1 MTTCKS
7 CDGTYEYVFGL
18 KSEKV
23 KCTLNLYKHENCF
36 TVRILSND
44 CNLIFTEILIE
55 KKNPLFDDKSFYIMG
70 NKIFTVEDSS
80 TSRFNDIKKL
90 FESGFNVQNYIN
102 YSGNNYAG
110 ETKDDLPN
118 GKGILYY
125 GRTNKIMAKSNFVD
139 GKLDGQSILYSKDQ
153 NIEIICD
160 DIVNMKPVQYVT
172 ILFKNINKEIQVD
185 MIDFAVKHKTEIYLV
200 EMDKYIETLAMY
212 AIMNDNYI
220 FEPHKFLFLNKKPE
234 QQYEEMFEILN
245 DNKNLLIRYTA
256 NVNNTFKIIRYLM
269 ILYFPFFLYLLCN
282 VK

>member
-1 MTTCKS
+1 M
-7 CDGTYEYVFGL
+7 
-18 KSEKV
+18 
-23 KCTLNLYKHENCF
+23 
-36 TVRILSND
+36 
-44 CNLIFTEILIE
+44 
-55 KKNPLFDDKSFYIMG
+55 P
-70 NKIFTVEDSS
+70 
-80 TSRFNDIKKL
+80 
-90 FESGFNVQNYIN
+90 
-102 YSGNNYAG
+102 
-110 ETKDDLPN
+110 
-118 GKGILYY
+118 
-125 GRTNKIMAKSNFVD
+125 
-139 GKLDGQSILYSKDQ
+139 
-153 NIEIICD
+153 
-160 DIVNMKPVQYVT
+160 PVQYVT